1 MLAALTLVIGLL
13 QLVVLWFIW
22 QKITW
27 LERKETNFMASASQ
41 ALTDIQTATAS
52 ELTVE
57 QSAITLIQQLAAKV
71 TAANGVSPDAV
82 EAVVAQINANA
93 AALAA
98 AVTANTPAPPA
109 TT

>member
-1 MLAALTLVIGLL
+1 
-13 QLVVLWFIW
+13 
-22 QKITW
+22 
-27 LERKETNFMASASQ
+27 MASASQ

-57 QSAITLIQQLAAKV
+57 QSAITLIQQLAAQV

-98 AVTANTPAPPA
+98 AVTANTPAAPA
-109 TT
+109 PTA